1 MKNKILFIII
11 LLSAI
16 AVSGWAQT
24 KTITGVVVDELNQPV
39 YGANVVEDKT
49 TNGVSTDIE
58 GKFQLDLTGKSNYFT
73 ISYIGYKTLHIKI
86 DSTPFYELQLE
97 VDATQLEDIV
107 VVGYGTQK
115 KASVVGAITQVK
127 SEDLQQASVAN
138 LSNAIA
144 GRVAGVITVMGSGK
158 PGSDDSKI
166 YIRGQATTNST
177 DPLVLVDGIERDWKQ
192 MDPEDIESFSVLKDA
207 SATAV
212 YGVRGANGV
221 ILITTKRG
229 KIGKPAF
236 NISVQSAIRQPIR
249 TPKYLNSYG
258 YATLMNEALTND
270 GKPKE
275 YTDEDLQHYL
285 LHDSPYT
292 HPDNDYYNDF
302 IRKAAMQHK
311 INVSTSG
318 GNDFMKYFISANISL
333 QEGLYKHFENQ
344 DYNTDTQYDRY
355 TFRSNL
361 DFNVTKNLSIGVDL
375 TGRLELRKQP
385 NFDADIFDKI
395 RRLPP
400 NWQPYINPDGSIG
413 GRSDETRLA
422 PFALVTLYGNR
433 RRNKNVLE
441 GAFKLNEKMDY
452 VTKGL
457 SFRALIGY
465 NSSFESKRDISTK
478 PELYQY
484 DRFGVYTKN
493 RDRQDISI
501 STGKGPGNRRIS
513 FEAALNYSRTFN
525 DHAVTA
531 MVLYQQ
537 IQNYDQWNI
546 PTGYLGW
553 VGRAT
558 YGFKQRYLFEV
569 NAGYNGSMQF
579 SKDHRYGFFPAV
591 SLGWVVSEESFLKDN
606 QFLSY
611 LKLRGSY
618 GEIGNDK
625 IGNFKYLYEQVYKQ
639 VKDNQKYHWN
649 WGQTYTGLNAADKR
663 GLIEGQL
670 GNDKVGWERARKMN
684 IGFDAKFF
692 DNKLS
697 LTADYF
703 HENRTDILAIP
714 YSIPLVLGM
723 NKPQSSERDDYQG
736 LPPQNIG
743 KVVNKGVDFEVAYNG
758 TAGKVDYFIKGNMT
772 FAHNKI
778 IRIDEEGK
786 KYDWQKREGKR
797 LGQHFG
803 YTDIGLYQKEDFVL
817 DPNGDLSLVGGF
829 PVLKDGIP
837 VPTMGVVYPGDCK
850 YKDLNGDGIINSY
863 DIGAI
868 GKGSVPEINY
878 GITLGVDWNNFDVNV
893 LFQGAGNAD
902 IYFNED
908 AIWEF
913 RANGKVME
921 HHLGRYNPED
931 PASWQTAT
939 YPRLHASDN
948 SNNHVKSTR
957 WLYSRN
963 YFRLKNLEIG
973 YSLPTSFLSKIH
985 IKKLRIFANGTNL
998 MTIDHVMNWDPESPS
1013 SDGNQYPQ
1021 TRNWNIGINVN
1032 F

>member
-1 MKNKILFIII
+1 MKNKILFIVIF
-11 LLSAI
+11 LSTI
-16 AVSGWAQT
+16 FISGWAQV
-24 KTITGVVVDELNQPV
+24 KTISGVVVDELNEPV
-39 YGANVVEDKT
+39 FGANVVEDNT
-49 TNGVSTDIE
+49 TNGVSTDSKGE
-58 GKFQLDLTGKSNYFT
+58 FRLNLTGKSNYFT
-73 ISYIGYKTLHIKI
+73 VSFIGYKPLRIKV
-86 DSTPFYELQLE
+86 DPRSSYKLKLE
-97 VDATQLEDIV
+97 VDATELEDVV

-127 SEDLQQASVAN
+127 SEDLQQASVPN
-138 LSNAIA
+138 LTNAIA

-166 YIRGQATTNST
+166 YVRGQATTNST
-177 DPLVLVDGIERDWKQ
+177 DPLVLVDGVERDWKQ
-192 MDPEDIESFSVLKDA
+192 IDPEDIESFSVLKDA

-229 KIGKPAF
+229 KIGKPTF
-236 NISVQSAIRQPIR
+236 NISVQSAIQQPIR

-270 GKPKE
+270 GKPKD
-275 YTDEDLQHYL
+275 YTDEDLYHYQT
-285 LHDSPYT
+285 HDSPYT
-292 HPDNDYYNDF
+292 HPDNDYYEDF
-302 IRKAAMQHK
+302 LRNGSMQYL
-311 INVSTSG
+311 INANTSG
-318 GNDFMKYFISANISL
+318 GNDFMKYYISANIL
-333 QEGLYKHFENQ
+333 HQDGLYKEFKNQ
-344 DYNTDTQYDRY
+344 DYNTNAQYNRY
-355 TFRSNL
+355 NFRSNL
-361 DFNVTKNLSIGVDL
+361 DFNVTKNLSVGVDL

-385 NFDADIFDKI
+385 NFDSDIFDKI

-400 NWQPYINPDGSIG
+400 NWQPYINPDGTVG

-441 GAFKLNEKMDY
+441 GNFKLNEKMDY
-452 VTKGL
+452 ITKGL
-457 SFRALIGY
+457 SFRALVGY
-465 NSSFESKRDISTK
+465 NSSFESKRDIKTK
-478 PELYQY
+478 PLLYQY
-484 DRFGVYTKN
+484 DRFGNYTKN
-493 RDRQDISI
+493 REREDISI
-501 STGKGPGNRRIS
+501 DTGKGPGSRRIS

-558 YGFKQRYLFEV
+558 YGYKQRYLFEV

-606 QFLSY
+606 DILSY
-611 LKLRGSY
+611 FKLRGSY

-625 IGNFKYLYEQVYKQ
+625 IGNFKYLYEQVYKV
-639 VKDNQKYHWN
+639 VKDSQKYQWN
-649 WGQTYTGLNAADKR
+649 WGEKPGSSGNR

-684 IGFDAKFF
+684 VGFDSKFF

-697 LTADYF
+697 ITADYF

-723 NKPQSSERDDYQG
+723 NIPQSDERDDFQG

-743 KVVNKGVDFEVAYNG
+743 RVTNRGVDFEIAFDGNIN
-758 TAGKVDYFIKGNMT
+758 KVNYFVKGNLT
-772 FAHNKI
+772 FARNKI

-786 KYDWQKREGKR
+786 KYDWQKKEGKR

-817 DPNGDLSLVGGF
+817 DTNGELSLIGGF
-829 PVLKDGIP
+829 PLLKDGIP
-837 VPTMGVVYPGDCK
+837 VPSMGVVYPGDCK
-850 YKDLNGDGIINSY
+850 YKDLNNDGIINSY

-868 GKGSVPEINY
+868 GKGSIPEFNY
-878 GITLGVDWNNFDVNV
+878 GITLGVNWNNFDMNI
-893 LFQGAGNAD
+893 LFQGAGSAD
-902 IYFNED
+902 QYFNED
-908 AIWEF
+908 GMWEF
-913 RANGKVME
+913 WQNGKVME
-921 HHLGRYNPED
+921 QHLGRYNPND
-931 PASWQTAT
+931 PASWSTAT
-939 YPRLHASDN
+939 YPRLHSSDN
-948 SNNHVKSTR
+948 PNNHVKSSR

-963 YFRLKNLEIG
+963 YFRLKNMEIG
-973 YSLPTSFLSKIH
+973 YSLPKSLLAKIH
-985 IKKLRIFANGTNL
+985 IKKIRVFANGTNL
-998 MTIDHVMNWDPESPS
+998 LTFDHMMNWDPESPS
-1013 SDGNQYPQ
+1013 SNGNQYPQ
-1021 TRNWNIGINVN
+1021 MRNWNIGVNVN

>member
-1 MKNKILFIII
+1 MKNKILFIVIF
-11 LLSAI
+11 LST
-16 AVSGWAQT
+16 VFLTSWAQV
-24 KTITGVVVDELNQPV
+24 KTITGVIVDDINEPV
-39 YGANVVEDKT
+39 SGANVVEDKT
-49 TNGVSTDIE
+49 TNGVSTDVN
-58 GKFQLDLTGKSNYFT
+58 GTFRLNLTGKSDYFT
-73 ISYIGYKTLHIKI
+73 VSFIGYKPLRVKVDGRASYKLKMEI
-86 DSTPFYELQLE
+86 
-97 VDATQLEDIV
+97 DATELEDVV

-127 SEDLQQASVAN
+127 ATDLQQASVPN
-138 LSNAIA
+138 LTNAIA

-158 PGSDDSKI
+158 PGADDSKI

-192 MDPEDIESFSVLKDA
+192 IDPEDIESFSVLKDA

-229 KIGKPAF
+229 QVGKPIF
-236 NISVQSAIRQPIR
+236 NISVQSAIQQPIR
-249 TPKYLNSYG
+249 TPQYLNSYG

-270 GKPKE
+270 GKARE
-275 YTDEDLQHYL
+275 YTDEDLLHYQ

-292 HPDNDYYNDF
+292 HPDNDYYKDF
-302 IRKAAMQHK
+302 VRDASLQYL
-311 INVSTSG
+311 INANASG
-318 GNDFMKYFISANISL
+318 GNDFMKYYISANIL
-333 QEGLYKHFENQ
+333 HQDGLYKEFGNQ
-344 DYNTDTQYDRY
+344 DYNTNTQYDRY
-355 TFRSNL
+355 NFRSNL
-361 DFNVTKNLSIGVDL
+361 DFNVTKNLSVGVDL

-385 NFDADIFDKI
+385 NFDADLFDKI

-400 NWQPYINPDGSIG
+400 NWQPYINPDGSVG
-413 GRSDETRLA
+413 GRSDESRLA

-441 GAFKLNEKMDY
+441 GSFKLNEKMDF

-457 SFRALIGY
+457 SFRALIGF

-478 PELYQY
+478 PLLYQY
-484 DRFGVYTKN
+484 DRFGIYTKN

-501 STGKGPGNRRIS
+501 STGKGPGSRRIS
-513 FEAALNYSRTFN
+513 FEAALNYSRTFK
-525 DHAVTA
+525 DHGVTA

-537 IQNYDQWNI
+537 SQNYNEWNI

-558 YGFKQRYLFEV
+558 YSYMQRYLFEL

-579 SKDHRYGFFPAV
+579 SKEHRYGFFPAA
-591 SLGWVVSEESFLKDN
+591 SMGWVVSDESFLKEN
-606 QFLSY
+606 KILTY

-625 IGNFKYLYEQVYKQ
+625 IGDFKYLYEQIYKE
-639 VKDNQKYHWN
+639 VKNNALYQWN
-649 WGQTYTGLNAADKR
+649 WGEKPGNTSGNR

-684 IGFDAKFF
+684 VGFDAKLF

-697 LTADYF
+697 VTADYF

-723 NKPQSSERDDYQG
+723 NKPQSSERDDFQG

-743 KVVNKGVDFEVAYNG
+743 RVTNRGVDFEVAFNSEV
-758 TAGKVDYFIKGNMT
+758 GKVNYFVKGNMT
-772 FAHNKI
+772 FARNKI

-786 KYDWQKREGKR
+786 KYDWQKKEGKR

-803 YTDIGLYQKEDFVL
+803 YTDIGLYQREDFVL
-817 DPNGDLSLVGGF
+817 DAGGELALLGGF

-850 YKDLNGDGIINSY
+850 YKDLNEDGIINSY

-868 GKGSVPEINY
+868 GKGLIPEMTY
-878 GITLGVDWNNFDVNV
+878 GITLGLNWNNFDMNI

-908 AIWEF
+908 AMWEF
-913 RANGKVME
+913 RQNGKVME
-921 HHLGRYNPED
+921 QHLGRYNPND
-931 PASWQTAT
+931 PDSWTKAT

-948 SNNHVKSTR
+948 PNNHVKSTR
-957 WLYSRN
+957 WLFSRN

-973 YSLPTSFLSKIH
+973 YNIPKTLLAKIN
-985 IKKLRIFANGTNL
+985 INKIRVFANGTNL
-998 MTIDHVMNWDPESPS
+998 LTFDHMMNWDPESPA

-1021 TRNWNIGINVN
+1021 TRNWNIGLTVN